1 MTKPRH
7 IQPGDRVGIIAP
19 ASPVDREQVETGLR
33 LLEDRGY
40 VPVLGEHLWERDGY
54 LAGPDEHRAADI
66 ERMFADENIR
76 AVICARGGYGVAR
89 ALDHLDT
96 SVIAE
101 NPKLLV
107 GFSDVTMLHLACQAE
122 ADLVTL
128 YAPMLITFSVQRPAW
143 VAEMW
148 FRAMEVPEPL
158 PTLPVEGVASCLT
171 PGTTEGIVLGGCL
184 CLLTDSIG
192 TPYEPDTAES
202 ILLLE
207 DVDEQPHRVD
217 AMLQHLKQSGL
228 LGPAEGFVVGEMTR
242 TDEKPDPGIGVRSA
256 ESIVTDHLGSRGVP
270 TVTGFPC
277 GHMSA
282 PLTLP
287 LGIRARLDA
296 EAGTLTYLE
305 SATS

>member
-1 MTKPRH
+1 MIRPSH
-7 IQPGDRVGIIAP
+7 IRPGDRVGIIAP
-19 ASPVDREQVETGLR
+19 ASPVTKDQIEDGLR

-40 VPVLGEHLWERDGY
+40 VPVLGEHLWERDGF

-66 ERMFADENIR
+66 ERMFADDSIG
-76 AVICARGGYGVAR
+76 AVICARGGYGAAR
-89 ALDHLDT
+89 TLDHLDM

-107 GFSDVTMLHLACQAE
+107 GFSDVTMLHLACQSE

-128 YAPMLITFSVQRPAW
+128 YGPMLITFSVERPEW
-143 VAEMW
+143 VAETW
-148 FRAMEVPEPL
+148 FRAMELPEPL
-158 PTLPVEGVASCLT
+158 PPLPLSGRASCLNA
-171 PGTTEGIVLGGCL
+171 GTAEGIVLGGCL

-192 TPYEPDTAES
+192 TPYEPDTTDS

-228 LGPAEGFVVGEMTR
+228 LGPAEGIVVGEMTR
-242 TDEKPDPGIGVRSA
+242 TDEKPDPGIGTRSA
-256 ESIVTDHLGSRGVP
+256 HTILVDHLGGRRVP